1 MRSTATGSTVL
12 ALLLGLATA
21 PAQAADVVGVAFVH
35 GTGAQTNATQ
45 DYWQPAII
53 DTVRQ
58 GLPNSSNYVVIN
70 CDFTQYMWKPEAA
83 GCLANQLTSF
93 IDSVASPSWW

>member
-1 MRSTATGSTVL
+1 M
-12 ALLLGLATA
+12 
-21 PAQAADVVGVAFVH
+21 VGVAFVH

-45 DYWQPAII
+45 DYWQPTII

-70 CDFTQYMWKPEAA
+70 CDFTSTCGNRKRPAA
-83 GCLANQLTSF
+83 WPTS
-93 IDSVASPSWW
+93 

>member
-45 DYWQPAII
+45 DYWQPTII

-58 GLPNSSNYVVIN
+58 ACPTAAITWSSTAI
-70 CDFTQYMWKPEAA
+70 
-83 GCLANQLTSF
+83 
-93 IDSVASPSWW
+93 SPSTCGNRKRPAAWPTS